1 MERKGLPAAA
11 GPVRPGR
18 HAAKPQRFSPPHP
31 TPRKKKG
38 GRSRLRSFRI
48 RVGGS
53 TDTEKRSGKDLT
65 WVNVAAS
72 QHQ

>member
-11 GPVRPGR
+11 GPFKSRRYTTKTHDSSSAEP
-18 HAAKPQRFSPPHP
+18 
-31 TPRKKKG
+31 PRKKKG

-53 TDTEKRSGKDLT
+53 TDTEKRSGNNLT
-65 WVNVAAS
+65 WINAAAL
-72 QHQ
+72 QHR